1 MPTQKLQP
9 SRALQVIPSDD
20 ANIPTPNLL
29 VTGTATST
37 VTNQLV
43 DSTANFIVTTTTGV
57 QYAVNTGDIVYNGSI
72 DQIATIVQVIDAN
85 TLLLNVDIMGSGD
98 SYSIYQEGP
107 QTGLNNQGA
116 VLYIGGAGNIR
127 VTTSG
132 NDIITFTGIQAGTFF
147 PVNVVKVWSAGTD
160 CTEIIALW

>member
-9 SRALQVIPSDD
+9 SRALPVIPSDD

-29 VTGTATST
+29 VTGAATST

-43 DSTANFIVTTTTGV
+43 DSTANFIITTTTGV
-57 QYAVNTGDIVYNGSI
+57 QYAVNTGDIVYNGST

-98 SYSIYQEGP
+98 SYSIYQEGAP
-107 QTGLNNQGA
+107 TGLNNQGA

-132 NDIITFTGIQAGTFF
+132 NDIITFTGILAGTFF
-147 PVNVVKVWSAGTD
+147 PVNVVKVWATGTD
-160 CTEIIALW
+160 CSNIIALW

>member
-29 VTGTATST
+29 VTGTATSA

-85 TLLLNVDIMGSGD
+85 TLLLNEMKS
-98 SYSIYQEGP
+98 
-107 QTGLNNQGA
+107 T
-116 VLYIGGAGNIR
+116 
-127 VTTSG
+127 
-132 NDIITFTGIQAGTFF
+132 
-147 PVNVVKVWSAGTD
+147 
-160 CTEIIALW
+160 

>member
-29 VTGTATST
+29 VTGAATST

-43 DSTANFIVTTTTGV
+43 DSTANFIVNTPTGV
-57 QYAVNTGDIVYNGSI
+57 QYKVNVGDIVYAPGTP
-72 DQIATIVQVIDAN
+72 DAATIVEVINAT
-85 TLLLNVDIMGSGD
+85 TLLLNNNIASAGTT
-98 SYSIYQEGP
+98 YSIYQEGA

-116 VLYIGGAGNIR
+116 VLYIGGAGNLK

-132 NDIITFTGIQAGTFF
+132 NDIVLFIGVQTGTFF
-147 PVNVVKVWSAGTD
+147 PVNVVKVWATGTD
-160 CTEIIALW
+160 CTNIVALW

>member
-29 VTGTATST
+29 VTGTATSA

-57 QYAVNTGDIVYNGSI
+57 QYAVNTGDIVYNGST

-132 NDIITFTGIQAGTFF
+132 NDIITFAGIQAGTFF
-147 PVNVVKVWSAGTD
+147 PVNVVKVWATGTD

>member
-29 VTGTATST
+29 ASGVTTSVTFATE
-37 VTNQLV
+37 LI
-43 DSTANFIVTTTTGV
+43 DSNANFIVNTSNGV
-57 QYAVNTGDIVYNGSI
+57 QYAVNVGDIVYCTFGA
-72 DQIATIVQVIDAN
+72 ATIIKVVN
-85 TLLLNVDIMGSGD
+85 STTLLLNTGIMLINNM
-98 SYSIYQEGP
+98 SYSIYQDGAP
-107 QTGLNNQGA
+107 TGLGNQGA
-116 VLYIGGAGNIR
+116 VLYIGSAGNLK

-132 NDIITFTGIQAGTFF
+132 NDIVTFAGIQAGTFF
-147 PVNVVKVWSAGTD
+147 PVNVVKVWAAGTD

>member
-9 SRALQVIPSDD
+9 SRAIQVIPSNN

-29 VTGTATST
+29 VTGTATSA

-57 QYAVNTGDIVYNGSI
+57 QYAVNTGDIVYNGST

-132 NDIITFTGIQAGTFF
+132 NDIITFAGIQAGTFF

>member
-9 SRALQVIPSDD
+9 SRALQVIPSDY

-29 VTGTATST
+29 VTGAATST

-43 DSTANFIVTTTTGV
+43 DSTANFIITTSTGV
-57 QYAVNTGDIVYNGSI
+57 QYTVNAGDVVYNDSNPGGS
-72 DQIATIVQVIDAN
+72 TIVEVINAT
-85 TLLLNVDIMGSGD
+85 TLLLNADISSSGD
-98 SYSIYQEGP
+98 SYSIYQEGA

-116 VLYIGGAGNIR
+116 VLYIGGAGSIK

-132 NDIITFTGIQAGTFF
+132 NDIVTFISVQTGTFF
-147 PVNVVKVWSAGTD
+147 PVNVVKVWATVTD
-160 CTEIIALW
+160 CTNIIALW

>member
-9 SRALQVIPSDD
+9 SRALEVLKSDS

-37 VTNQLV
+37 VVLELV

-57 QYAVNTGDIVYNGSI
+57 QYKVNVGDVVYCPGTP
-72 DQIATIVQVIDAN
+72 DAATIVKVVNAT
-85 TLLLNVDIMGSGD
+85 TLLLNNNIISSGD
-98 SYSIYQEGP
+98 SYSIYQEGAP
-107 QTGLNNQGA
+107 TGLNNQGA
-116 VLYIGGAGNIR
+116 VLYIGGAGNLK

-147 PVNVVKVWSAGTD
+147 PVNVVKVWAAGTD
-160 CTEIIALW
+160 CTNIIALW